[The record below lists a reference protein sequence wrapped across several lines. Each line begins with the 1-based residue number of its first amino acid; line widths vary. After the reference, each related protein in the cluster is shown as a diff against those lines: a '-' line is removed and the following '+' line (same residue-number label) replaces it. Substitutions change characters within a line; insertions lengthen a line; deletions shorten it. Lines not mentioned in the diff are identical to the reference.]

1 MTKSTIRQKFSRILK
16 LRLKKKSFLKY
27 VYFDLAMDVR
37 PHLTKSFDLLPHE
50 IVLDKLSALLL
61 VSLLFDFTFLF
72 ILSQETG
79 NSKFKLLFYN
89 YRAIF
94 VPQNYILSTLTFQKY
109 VNHGSGIKTILV
121 YIFGHLHWFSSLC
134 PQHSMLTT

>member
-16 LRLKKKSFLKY
+16 LRLKKKIISEICIFR
-27 VYFDLAMDVR
+27 VR

-61 VSLLFDFTFLF
+61 VSLLFDFTFLI

-109 VNHGSGIKTILV
+109 VNHGSGIKTDLV
-121 YIFGHLHWFSSLC
+121 YIFGHLHWLSCLC
-134 PQHSMLTT
+134 PQHSVLTT